1 MAGDNQRMDQ
11 TGTPCVKERSQN
23 ITKSND
29 RLTRKQLKAIERTSA
44 RQVDIGFEHVE
55 GIKTPHSAKSGLS
68 SIHVEL
74 GRYNKHL
81 LH

>member
-11 TGTPCVKERSQN
+11 TGTPCVKKRSKN
-23 ITKSND
+23 VTNSGD

-55 GIKTPHSAKSGLS
+55 DIIMPHSAKSGLS

-74 GRYNKHL
+74 D
-81 LH
+81 